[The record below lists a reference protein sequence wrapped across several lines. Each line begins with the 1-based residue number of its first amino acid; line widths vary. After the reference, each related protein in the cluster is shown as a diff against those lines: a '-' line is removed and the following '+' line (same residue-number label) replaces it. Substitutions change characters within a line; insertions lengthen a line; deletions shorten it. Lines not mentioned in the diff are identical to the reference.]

1 MAQKNGEACI
11 LLVDRKAEL
20 RNYLQVALQRLTCKI
35 VTVESPE
42 QGLMYAQQTSSVAAV
57 LLHHPF
63 LRDEDLTAISRFHAS
78 CPGLQVIVLAGSAST
93 QMITAAVRAGAAEV
107 LTQPFQPVEL
117 NTVLENAV
125 HAMRPQTHDGRVA
138 NATRQTGDTVLS
150 GWMARNEAFLSA
162 VAASDAPVLIQGET
176 GVGKEV
182 VARYLHTMSGRSAE
196 PFHKLNCAALPSELV
211 ESELF
216 GYEKGAF
223 TGAFKA
229 KPGKFEVADMGTLML
244 DEIGDMDFHLQAKLL
259 QVLQDQSFER
269 LGGSGMQK
277 VDVRVIAATHCDLL
291 QSIARSRFRQDLY
304 YRLNVITIRVPALRD
319 RKDEILGLAQ
329 AFLRR
334 HARDASDIPVIPAAL
349 GQAMLEYSWPGNV
362 RELENF
368 MRRYLVLRSPQLAL
382 QELRHLNADTMP
394 QYAAPEPHVETLAP
408 AAASAA
414 AQPAVMP
421 AVSPAAMPTAVLAAP
436 AAAATAPAAVE
447 VPGQQT
453 LLQRL
458 NAEQRQMEANVILNA
473 LNRTRW
479 NRKQAAVLLGTEYK
493 ALLYRMRKLGIDS
506 AEAEATA
513 SNTDLDMQSPST
525 VETPPRLV
533 ATA

>member
-20 RNYLQVALQRLTCKI
+20 KNYLQVSLQRLTCKI

-107 LTQPFQPVEL
+107 LTQPFQPAEL
-117 NTVLENAV
+117 NSVLESAV
-125 HAMRPQTHDGRVA
+125 HAMRPQAQEGRGIH
-138 NATRQTGDTVLS
+138 NAARQTGDTVLS

-182 VARYLHTMSGRSAE
+182 VARYLHAMSGRSAE

-223 TGAFKA
+223 TGAFKS

-269 LGGSGMQK
+269 LGGSGIQK
-277 VDVRVIAATHCDLL
+277 VDVRVIAATHCDLM
-291 QSIARSRFRQDLY
+291 QSIARNRFRQDLY

-319 RKDEILGLAQ
+319 RKDEIPGLAQ
-329 AFLRR
+329 AFLAR

-349 GQAMLEYSWPGNV
+349 SQAMLDYSWPGNV

-382 QELRHLNADTMP
+382 QELHHLSTDTVP
-394 QYAAPEPHVETLAP
+394 QFAAPPPPPPPLTFPE
-408 AAASAA
+408 
-414 AQPAVMP
+414 PAVE
-421 AVSPAAMPTAVLAAP
+421 VAAP
-436 AAAATAPAAVE
+436 AAAYAPAPAAAMPAVTAPAATAAEAV
-447 VPGQQT
+447 GQQT

-513 SNTDLDMQSPST
+513 ANTDVDMLSPAP
-525 VETPPRLV
+525 VEAPPRLV